1 MSQSNLKPLIAG
13 GVIVALDKYALNQQ
27 NLNSSLYF
35 GVAGAAGIYA
45 AQMVVPMI
53 PHQGSGGFINPKTLE
68 GRVLEVGLGAGAVY
82 ALNKYALNNDLR
94 PNDMGMKLAVI
105 AGADFIAEY
114 ASDYLEGKP
123 LSFLK

>member
-1 MSQSNLKPLIAG
+1 MSQSPMKPLIAAG
-13 GVIVALDKYALNQQ
+13 AIVALDKYVLNQQ

-45 AQMVVPMI
+45 AQMLVPMI
-53 PHQGSGGFINPKTLE
+53 PDQKSGSMIDPKTLE
-68 GRVLEVGLGAGAVY
+68 GRILEVGLGAGAVY
-82 ALNKYALNNDLR
+82 GLNRFVLNNDLR
-94 PNDMGMKLAVI
+94 PNDMAMKLAII

-114 ASDYLEGKP
+114 ASDYLTGKP